1 MNDDATGGLS
11 RELSIINQ
19 RGLHARAAARFVQ
32 TVEKYDAI
40 VTVSKD
46 GQSVGGDS
54 IMGLMMLGAAMG
66 TTIAVAATGKQA
78 EAAIDALTRLL
89 ASRFGEED

>member
-1 MNDDATGGLS
+1 MNDDATGELS
-11 RELSIINQ
+11 RELSI
-19 RGLHARAAARFVQ
+19 GLHARAAARFVQ

-54 IMGLMMLGAAMG
+54 IMGLMTLGAAMG
-66 TTIAVAATGKQA
+66 TTIAIAATGKQA